1 MTDHNEDTPVT
12 PAAPITPV
20 TPHPAPGHRYDAV
33 VVGGGA
39 AGLSGALALAR
50 ARRSV
55 LVVDAGEPRNA
66 PAAGVHNYLGREG
79 TPPVELLAAGRAEVA
94 GYGGEVVAGRV
105 VSAAPDPG
113 GDGDPGG
120 FRVALAD
127 GTEVA
132 ARRLL
137 VAVGLVDQ
145 LPDVPG
151 LAERWGREV
160 LHCPHCHG
168 WEVRDQAIA
177 VLGTGPKA
185 VVQALM
191 LRQWSADVTLLVH
204 TAPAPDDEQRERLAA
219 RGVAVVEGEVTGVE
233 VTDDRL
239 TGLRLASGTVVACE
253 AVAVAPLF
261 AARRDTLAA
270 LGLQAAD
277 QRMGDHVVGSSVPAG
292 PTGATDVPGVWVAG
306 NAADVFPG
314 ALQSAAAGLTAA
326 QALNADLTE
335 EDTASAVAAH
345 RARSVRSVRSGA
357 PGQPFSG
364 RAEAAATEALLG
376 DRRHGL

>member
-1 MTDHNEDTPVT
+1 MTDHDNDRVT
-12 PAAPITPV
+12 PATPY
-20 TPHPAPGHRYDAV
+20 TRHGRRYDAV

-66 PAAGVHNYLGREG
+66 PAEGVHNYLGREG
-79 TPPVELLAAGRAEVA
+79 TPPAELLAAGRAEVA

-105 VSAAPDPG
+105 VSATRAPASGSTPS
-113 GDGDPGG
+113 GDAHGDG

-137 VAVGLVDQ
+137 VAVGLVDE
-145 LPDVPG
+145 LPAVPG

-185 VVQALM
+185 VDQALM
-191 LRQWSADVTLLVH
+191 LRQWSADVTLCVH
-204 TAPAPDDEQRERLAA
+204 TAPAPTDEQRERLTA
-219 RGVAVVEGEVTGVE
+219 RGIAVIEGEVTEVA

-239 TGLRLASGTVVACE
+239 TGLRLASGRVVACT

-261 AARRDTLAA
+261 AARRDTLAS
-270 LGLQAAD
+270 LGLQATEQRVGD
-277 QRMGDHVVGSSVPAG
+277 QVIGSAVPAG
-292 PTGATDVPGVWVAG
+292 RTGATDVPGIWVAG
-306 NAADVFPG
+306 NAAEVFPG

-326 QALNADLTE
+326 QALNADLTA
-335 EDTASAVAAH
+335 EDTESALAAY
-345 RARSVRSVRSGA
+345 RARGSA
-357 PGQPFSG
+357 PDQPFSG
-364 RAEAAATEALLG
+364 RAEAAVTEVLLG